1 MNTKDII
8 TEDMVKPL
16 LDEKF
21 IRVFDLQYEEGKHY
35 FDATRRTKE
44 ELVATKPEDDFNNLM
59 PDAVS
64 CIVILHIK
72 DKEPV
77 LLLSYEY
84 RYPVGHYLLGVPA
97 GLIDPADKLCKNRD
111 EAIIKTATREL
122 FEETGI
128 RVADK
133 DSVKICNPCLFSTPG
148 MTDECNALAVCDI
161 YLNDTSALTQEGAEG
176 SEKFS
181 GFWLL
186 TKEDA
191 RNVLNK
197 GTDEYNHA
205 YSIYTF
211 AALMY
216 FLYSS
221 TV

>member
-16 LDEKF
+16 LDKKF

-44 ELVATKPEDDFNNLM
+44 ELVATKPEDDFNSLM

-128 RVADK
+128 KVTDK

-148 MTDECNALAVCDI
+148 MTDECN
-161 YLNDTSALTQEGAEG
+161 ALTQEGAEG

-216 FLYSS
+216 FLYST